1 MSEPEINTISNP
13 SIKGRE
19 GDFTTVK
26 VDLSAVL
33 DSWKIS
39 LFSFEWLTPEGSIR
53 EVSDLP
59 EAERVKYESVSHQI
73 DVGESVECPV
83 LGIGVM
89 DNVEIGSRR
98 DVLLTAYSKGVRVM
112 DAHVKTAN
120 LDDFKSYIVK
130 E

>member
-39 LFSFEWLTPEGSIR
+39 LFSFEWLTPDGGIR
-53 EVSDLP
+53 EAADLP
-59 EAERVKYESVSHQI
+59 EVEREKYELVSHKI

-98 DVLLTAYSKGVRVM
+98 DVLLTAYSKGVCVM
-112 DAHVKTAN
+112 EVHVKTAN